1 MLLVIDIGNT
11 NITVGIYKDD
21 KIIKIFRLTT
31 EYQRTSDDYGLSLLT
46 FLQADN
52 IAVEDID
59 DVIISSV
66 VPKINYSFNNSI
78 KKYFHKTPISVGPGV
93 KTGIDI
99 RIDNPSALG
108 ADRLVD
114 AVGAFYTYGGP
125 CLIFHKTPISVGPGV
140 KTGIDIRIDNPSA
153 LGADRLV
160 DAVGAFY
167 TYGGPCL
174 IVDFGTATTYDIVSS
189 KGEFIGGVIAPGI
202 GICAHALS
210 SQTAKLPEVEIEK
223 PDKIIA
229 KNTIKS
235 MQAGIVYGY
244 IGQTEYIIRKI
255 KEEYG
260 QDLKVISTGGLGR
273 IIANETDLI
282 DIYDVQLTF
291 KGLKIIY
298 DKTKGAK

>member
-21 KIIKIFRLTT
+21 QIIKTFRLTT
-31 EYQRTSDDYGLSLLT
+31 EYQRTSDDYGLSLLA

-78 KKYFHKTPISVGPGV
+78 KKYFHKTPLCIGPGI
-93 KTGIDI
+93 KTGI
-99 RIDNPSALG
+99 N
-108 ADRLVD
+108 
-114 AVGAFYTYGGP
+114 
-125 CLIFHKTPISVGPGV
+125 
-140 KTGIDIRIDNPSA
+140 IRIDNPSA

-244 IGQTEYIIRKI
+244 IGQTEYIIKKI

-260 QDLKVISTGGLGR
+260 ENLKVISTGGLGR

-282 DIYDVQLTF
+282 DVYDVQLTF

-298 DKTKGAK
+298 DKTRGAK